1 MAIPAEVSPPQSQR
15 DWWIRAVLVLQ
26 SPRAVFW
33 ALKDESEDALD
44 ARQEPVTALVYLAG
58 IGGVLLAPAFGRL
71 FSDYA
76 IDGLNLIVIVIFAG
90 AIYGF
95 FGYFLL
101 GWTLS
106 RGIAAL
112 HGSARARLCRHV
124 LAYSLAPLAFS
135 LVLVWPVRLAL
146 YGGDLFKEGGSDA
159 STSGEVLRWICVG
172 TAAWSVG
179 LLVLGVRTIERWA
192 WWRAAAASVF
202 AIALTAVVLA
212 LWSFVA

>member
-1 MAIPAEVSPPQSQR
+1 MAVPAEVSSQQSER
-15 DWWIRAVLVLQ
+15 DWWLRAVLVLQ
-26 SPRAVFW
+26 TPRAVFW
-33 ALKDESEDALD
+33 ALKDESEEALD

-76 IDGLNLIVIVIFAG
+76 IDSLNLIVIVIFAG

-95 FGYFLL
+95 FGYWLL

-106 RGIAAL
+106 RGIAGL
-112 HGSARARLCRHV
+112 HGSARAHLCRHV

-135 LVLVWPVRLAL
+135 LLLVWPVRLAL
-146 YGGDLFKEGGSDA
+146 YGGALFKDGGAD
-159 STSGEVLRWICVG
+159 SGTGGQVLRWVCVG
-172 TAAWSVG
+172 FAAWSAA
-179 LLVLGVRTIERWA
+179 LLVLGVRTVERWP
-192 WWRAAAASVF
+192 WWRSAAASVF
-202 AIALTAVVLA
+202 AIGLTAFVLA